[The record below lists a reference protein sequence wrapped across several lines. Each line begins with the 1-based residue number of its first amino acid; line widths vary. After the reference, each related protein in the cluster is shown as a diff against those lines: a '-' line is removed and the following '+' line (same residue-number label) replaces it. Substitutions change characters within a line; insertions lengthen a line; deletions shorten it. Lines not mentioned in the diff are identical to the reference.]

1 MHNRFKMWSKGLAL
15 ALLIPA
21 SAASAQTFV
30 FDFTTA
36 GGALSNLANTPPIV
50 VDHSMITGPLNPFGV
65 TRSLSLQSITS
76 VTPTTLGVAGTFTW
90 FTDAAEVNKIF
101 GNYVGSVQL
110 GAFGAFSFTDFLFN
124 ITGGTGQYVN
134 LRTITPGMN
143 SGSGQFFGDPTQPG
157 DVRAT
162 SVIRNVGS
170 ATIVPEP
177 STAMMMSLGL
187 VAIAWSGTRRRKA
200 RADRV
205 VAVRLRD
212 AASLV

>member
-1 MHNRFKMWSKGLAL
+1 MHTRLTNWSTGLAL

-21 SAASAQTFV
+21 SAVSAQTFV
-30 FDFTTA
+30 FDFTSA
-36 GGALSNLANTPPIV
+36 GGAISNLANTPPVV

-110 GAFGAFSFTDFLFN
+110 GSFGAFSFTDFLFN

-143 SGSGQFFGDPTQPG
+143 TGSGQFLGDPTQPG

-162 SVIRNVGS
+162 SIIRNVGS

-177 STAMMMSLGL
+177 STAMLMSFGL
-187 VAIAWSGTRRRKA
+187 VALGFSVIRRRKT
-200 RADRV
+200 RAD
-205 VAVRLRD
+205 
-212 AASLV
+212 